1 MHVFLRNYDVDTYVY
16 KQSIG
21 FIGPGV
27 SLLCLNYANTPT
39 AAAVLLTIALCLSS
53 FSQAGFLLYTSKF
66 YPTNDH
72 IENRLIN
79 GVDSFLYN
87 QLSP

>member
-1 MHVFLRNYDVDTYVY
+1 MHFFLRNYYFDTYLY

-39 AAAVLLTIALCLSS
+39 TAAVLLTIALCLSS
-53 FSQAGFLLYTSKF
+53 FSQAGFLLNIQVSSTQLMIISK
-66 YPTNDH
+66 
-72 IENRLIN
+72 IVKLM
-79 GVDSFLYN
+79 
-87 QLSP
+87 Q

>member
-1 MHVFLRNYDVDTYVY
+1 MCT

-39 AAAVLLTIALCLSS
+39 ATAVLLTAALCLSY
-53 FSQAGFLLYTSKF
+53 FSQAGFLLNIQCWSRTKCS
-66 YPTNDH
+66 H
-72 IENRLIN
+72 IW
-79 GVDSFLYN
+79 GTD
-87 QLSP
+87 